1 MGKPAF
7 ERKFTDDFIIDLIKK
22 NQPISLYQIAK
33 KLGYSYS
40 GTKYYIISLI
50 NKGKLM
56 SELKLNEETNRAE
69 RLIWLK

>member
-7 ERKFTDDFIIDLIKK
+7 TRKFTEDFVLKMIKE

-33 KLGYSYS
+33 KLGYSYA
-40 GTKYYIISLI
+40 GARDFIRELLR
-50 NKGKLM
+50 KGKLR

-69 RLIWLK
+69 RLISIK